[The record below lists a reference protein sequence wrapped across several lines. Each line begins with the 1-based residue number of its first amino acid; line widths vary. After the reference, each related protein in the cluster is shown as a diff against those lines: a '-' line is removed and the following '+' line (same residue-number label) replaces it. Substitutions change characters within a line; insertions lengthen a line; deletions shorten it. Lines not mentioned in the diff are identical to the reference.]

1 MKRGREDQDDQTLD
15 LVNCLML
22 LSKIDQPDSSPIK
35 AEDLKR
41 GRVFTCKTC
50 NREFPSFQAL
60 GGHRASHKKPKLMP
74 GGAVDL
80 LQLAQSPGSP
90 AKPKTHECQI
100 CGLEFTVGQA
110 LGGHMRR
117 HREEIQA
124 NVVRARS
131 SPAMPVLK
139 KSNSSKRV
147 SSFNLDLNLDLRLGL
162 PGHPGQYDLAT
173 KLQLIS
179 WFGRLIYYRC
189 ELYLINLFLPIDNRQ
204 IFFIFY
210 FLLDVYIET

>member
-22 LSKIDQPDSSPIK
+22 LSKIDQPDSSPPK

-41 GRVFTCKTC
+41 GRMFTCKTC

-60 GGHRASHKKPKLMP
+60 GGHRASHKKPKLTP

-80 LQLAQSPGSP
+80 LQLAQSPESP
-90 AKPKTHECQI
+90 AKPKTHECHI
-100 CGLEFTVGQA
+100 CGLEFAVGQA

-124 NVVRARS
+124 NAVRARS
-131 SPAMPVLK
+131 SPATPVLK

-162 PGHPGQYDLAT
+162 PAYHSQYDLAT

-179 WFGRLIYYRC
+179 
-189 ELYLINLFLPIDNRQ
+189 
-204 IFFIFY
+204 
-210 FLLDVYIET
+210 